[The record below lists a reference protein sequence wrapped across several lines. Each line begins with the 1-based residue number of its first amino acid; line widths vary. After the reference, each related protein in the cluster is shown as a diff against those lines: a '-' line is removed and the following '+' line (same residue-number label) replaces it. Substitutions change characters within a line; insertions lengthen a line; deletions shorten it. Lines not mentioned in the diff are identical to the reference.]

1 MKIILATGV
10 PELDNAI
17 EANIKNVTFLGSALY
32 KEAVVDVVQ
41 RKKPDVV
48 ILSELLEGVTP
59 MRELILTLRTRFPEV
74 RIIYILKDD
83 DPKEKAFLYHWMIFD
98 VFAGTFTVPQLA
110 KTLHN
115 PKEFKDVHHELEIL
129 KQYNKDPEL
138 MDDNVDISDMTNIN
152 ASDYSKINGPTSG
165 NHTLYQQV
173 VAFWSVLDQSGKTF
187 VATNTALAL
196 AGQKDL
202 KILLIDFN
210 LDNPNINLYYSFV
223 DPNRNLGAIIDDV
236 EQGQVLN
243 SKNLEQYLI
252 THPVYSNL
260 KILPGAILKM
270 KKRDPEFLFAVFE
283 KIIEVA
289 EQNNFSTI
297 LIDTQA
303 GLDELTTNILK
314 KVSKI
319 MLHIKETPGSLNAL
333 YRCFDTEAGPFVEKL
348 IDRRKMIPIITES
361 YTDTQTNF
369 KRAVHGFLETPVGA
383 SVPFSSEVRPSL
395 YKGVPVLSKKPPED
409 LYNAFIRISNL
420 IHKNIFQEPNAPRKP
435 LLAKNES
442 ITPAKEEK
450 KSLLGGFLG
459 SKKKK

>member
-10 PELDNAI
+10 PELDSAI

-41 RKKPDVV
+41 RKKPDIV

-83 DPKEKAFLYHWMIFD
+83 NPKEKAFLYHWMIFD

-129 KQYNKDPEL
+129 KRYQPNPDNDDEEEVDLSGLEGIDANDYN
-138 MDDNVDISDMTNIN
+138 
-152 ASDYSKINGPTSG
+152 KINGPASG

-223 DPNRNLGAIIDDV
+223 DPNRNLGAMIDDV
-236 EQGQVLN
+236 EQGRAIT
-243 SKNLEQYLI
+243 SKNFDDYLI

-270 KKRDPEFLFAVFE
+270 KKRDPEFMFAIFE
-283 KIIEVA
+283 KIIQVA

-303 GLDELTTNILK
+303 GLDDLTVNILK

-319 MLHIKETPGSLNAL
+319 ILHIKETPGSLNAI
-333 YRCFDTEAGPFVEKL
+333 YRCFDTEVGPFVEKL
-348 IDRRKMIPIITES
+348 IDKRKMIPIVTAS
-361 YTDTQTNF
+361 YEDTQTNF
-369 KRAVHGFLETPVGA
+369 KRSIHGFLDIPVGA
-383 SVPFSSEVRPSL
+383 VVPFSSEVRPSL

-420 IHKNIFQEPNAPRKP
+420 IHKNIFHEPTPTRKP
-435 LLAKNES
+435 ILPKNE
-442 ITPAKEEK
+442 TPVKEDK
-450 KSLLGGFLG
+450 KGLLGGILG